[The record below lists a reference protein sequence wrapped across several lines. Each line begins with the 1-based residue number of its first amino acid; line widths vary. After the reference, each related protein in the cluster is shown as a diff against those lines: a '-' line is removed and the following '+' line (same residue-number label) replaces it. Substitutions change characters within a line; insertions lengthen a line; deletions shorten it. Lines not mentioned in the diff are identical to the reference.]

1 MAKNKTTKSSR
12 IEKFIAMFTKDEFCK
27 HPTEELYCN
36 LCGMIVSSDR
46 KSSVDSH
53 RMAQKHVLGLS
64 KLKTSNQTFLTV
76 ENSEFTKKLISAF
89 LSSDIPLSKLN
100 NTEMKELFDLMG
112 FKLPSESTARA
123 YLLNNLTKSSFLTLK
138 SYFKKKKIFIFVDES
153 EICGVKYVNL
163 LAGLIEN
170 PHVNYVIDVYAL
182 PSNVS
187 LDSDLVKNIIELNF
201 LKYEIDFSNLKLVVT
216 DAARYMMRAFK
227 EIKLKWPNFFHIT
240 CLAHLIHNC
249 AMKVKAHYETV
260 DRCISTVKAI
270 TVKNRNISS
279 IFSIISKPPGVIVTR
294 WSSWLRATLYYSKN
308 FPVVKNIV
316 NSLQDEGVLIKKAKE
331 AVNDPNIVKDLI
343 EVVECYS
350 SLIIILDKFEN
361 SEFNIETGFAAVNE
375 LKFTKDPVELK
386 IYFTKR
392 LYENEISKLL
402 NFDNDN
408 ISPETY
414 LYLKNCIPTSIPV
427 ERSFSM
433 LKKMLQYDRNFNTEN
448 IYSYFAPYYNRKE
461 E

>member
-1 MAKNKTTKSSR
+1 M
-12 IEKFIAMFTKDEFCK
+12 
-27 HPTEELYCN
+27 
-36 LCGMIVSSDR
+36 
-46 KSSVDSH
+46 
-53 RMAQKHVLGLS
+53 
-64 KLKTSNQTFLTV
+64 
-76 ENSEFTKKLISAF
+76 
-89 LSSDIPLSKLN
+89 
-100 NTEMKELFDLMG
+100 
-112 FKLPSESTARA
+112 
-123 YLLNNLTKSSFLTLK
+123 
-138 SYFKKKKIFIFVDES
+138 
-153 EICGVKYVNL
+153 
-163 LAGLIEN
+163 
-170 PHVNYVIDVYAL
+170 
-182 PSNVS
+182 
-187 LDSDLVKNIIELNF
+187 
-201 LKYEIDFSNLKLVVT
+201 
-216 DAARYMMRAFK
+216 
-227 EIKLKWPNFFHIT
+227 
-240 CLAHLIHNC
+240 
-249 AMKVKAHYETV
+249 
-260 DRCISTVKAI
+260 
-270 TVKNRNISS
+270 
-279 IFSIISKPPGVIVTR
+279 TR
-294 WSSWLRATLYYSKN
+294 WSSWLRATLYYGKN
-308 FPVVKNIV
+308 FSVVKNIV
-316 NSLQDEGVLIKKAKE
+316 NSLQDKGVLIKKAKE